1 MMMQNLFKAATTGA
15 MLTALLR
22 TNKNTAVRKE
32 VLKMSNIVSITPKM
46 MTVKQVSEQTGI
58 SEFHIRR
65 LIKTN
70 RIKYIR
76 TGTKYLVNFDKFVE
90 YLNNGDN

>member
-1 MMMQNLFKAATTGA
+1 MD
-15 MLTALLR
+15 
-22 TNKNTAVRKE
+22 
-32 VLKMSNIVSITPKM
+32 NIISIAPRM
-46 MTVKQVSEQTGI
+46 MTFKKLSEQTGI

-65 LIKTN
+65 LIKSN

-90 YLNNGDN
+90 YLNNGDT

>member
-1 MMMQNLFKAATTGA
+1 M
-15 MLTALLR
+15 R
-22 TNKNTAVRKE
+22 TDNSTSIDNRKE
-32 VLKMSNIVSITPKM
+32 VLKMSNIVSIAPKM

-65 LIKTN
+65 LIKAN

-76 TGTKYLVNFDKFVE
+76 AGAKYLVNFDKFVE

>member
-1 MMMQNLFKAATTGA
+1 MDTTIA
-15 MLTALLR
+15 IAPR
-22 TNKNTAVRKE
+22 
-32 VLKMSNIVSITPKM
+32 M
-46 MTVKQVSEQTGI
+46 MTVKQLSEQTGI

-65 LIKTN
+65 LLKSN

-90 YLNNGDN
+90 YLNNGDS

>member
-1 MMMQNLFKAATTGA
+1 MD
-15 MLTALLR
+15 
-22 TNKNTAVRKE
+22 
-32 VLKMSNIVSITPKM
+32 NIVSIAPRM
-46 MTVKQVSEQTGI
+46 VKIKKLSEQTGI

-65 LIKTN
+65 LIKSN

-90 YLNNGDN
+90 YLNNGDT

>member
-1 MMMQNLFKAATTGA
+1 MD
-15 MLTALLR
+15 
-22 TNKNTAVRKE
+22 
-32 VLKMSNIVSITPKM
+32 NIVSIAPRMVTIK
-46 MTVKQVSEQTGI
+46 KLSEQTGI

-65 LIKTN
+65 LIKSN

-90 YLNNGDN
+90 YLNNGT

>member
-1 MMMQNLFKAATTGA
+1 MD
-15 MLTALLR
+15 
-22 TNKNTAVRKE
+22 
-32 VLKMSNIVSITPKM
+32 NIVSIAPRMVTIK
-46 MTVKQVSEQTGI
+46 KLSEQTGI

-65 LIKTN
+65 LIKSN

-90 YLNNGDN
+90 YLNNGDT

>member
-1 MMMQNLFKAATTGA
+1 
-15 MLTALLR
+15 
-22 TNKNTAVRKE
+22 
-32 VLKMSNIVSITPKM
+32 MSNIVSIAPRM
-46 MTVKQVSEQTGI
+46 MTIRQVSEQTGI

-65 LIKTN
+65 LIKSN

-76 TGTKYLVNFDKFVE
+76 TGTKYLVNFDRFVD

>member
-1 MMMQNLFKAATTGA
+1 MD
-15 MLTALLR
+15 
-22 TNKNTAVRKE
+22 
-32 VLKMSNIVSITPKM
+32 NIVSIAPRMVTIK
-46 MTVKQVSEQTGI
+46 KLSEQTGI

-65 LIKTN
+65 LIKSN

-90 YLNNGDN
+90 S

>member
-1 MMMQNLFKAATTGA
+1 MD
-15 MLTALLR
+15 
-22 TNKNTAVRKE
+22 
-32 VLKMSNIVSITPKM
+32 NIISIAPRMVTIK
-46 MTVKQVSEQTGI
+46 KLSEQTGI

-65 LIKTN
+65 LIKSN

-90 YLNNGDN
+90 YLNNGDT

>member
-1 MMMQNLFKAATTGA
+1 MD
-15 MLTALLR
+15 
-22 TNKNTAVRKE
+22 
-32 VLKMSNIVSITPKM
+32 NIVSIAPRM
-46 MTVKQVSEQTGI
+46 MTIKKLSEQTGI

-65 LIKTN
+65 LIKSN

-90 YLNNGDN
+90 YLNNGDT

>member
-1 MMMQNLFKAATTGA
+1 MISAGDFRNG
-15 MLTALLR
+15 
-22 TNKNTAVRKE
+22 
-32 VLKMSNIVSITPKM
+32 
-46 MTVKQVSEQTGI
+46 

-65 LIKTN
+65 LIKAN

-76 TGTKYLVNFDKFVE
+76 TGAKYLVNFDKFVE